1 MVFGLR
7 KPSRLISVG
16 RVPYRLWQEVS
27 LCVKKFTSQPAKALA
42 SIKPFPFAA
51 IICVAAATTDTAFAR
66 GPVSPGLSA
75 ANPPPANSANGIAGP
90 IASAIAY
97 PIQRLVDFW
106 DYIVAHPSAAGLLT
120 ALIAGSIAI
129 SSIKATR
136 SVARLRETYN
146 SFSGANWD
154 ADVIKARKVFAEV
167 RKECANSPHSISNY
181 SEEKTFG
188 NVDANQSTRHKDL
201 FKSAFPSSKSSNN
214 ISDQVNSEYEAG
226 RLRHQEAVITLR
238 TILNDYENIALGIK
252 LGILDEDYAYRYYRG
267 TVLRDWEAM
276 SPLVFTYRS
285 KRGNNR
291 LFIEFEGLAHAWEN
305 EFSFRNR
312 GRLQFAQ
319 KKMVFK

>member
-1 MVFGLR
+1 M
-7 KPSRLISVG
+7 
-16 RVPYRLWQEVS
+16 
-27 LCVKKFTSQPAKALA
+27 KKFTSQPAKALA
-42 SIKPFPFAA
+42 SIKPPFAA
-51 IICVAAATTDTAFAR
+51 IVYVAAATTDTALAR
-66 GPVSPGLSA
+66 GPVTPGLSA
-75 ANPPPANSANGIAGP
+75 ANPPAPTSSANGIAGP
-90 IASAIAY
+90 IATAIAY

-106 DYIVAHPSAAGLLT
+106 DYIVAHPSVAGLLT
-120 ALIAGSIAI
+120 ALVAGSIAI
-129 SSIKATR
+129 SSIRATR

-154 ADVIKARKVFAEV
+154 ADVIKARKVFSEV

-181 SEEKTFG
+181 FEEKPLVG
-188 NVDANQSTRHKDL
+188 SAPNQGDRHKDL
-201 FKSAFPSSKSSNN
+201 FKKAFASSKSSSGNAT
-214 ISDQVNSEYEAG
+214 QVDTDYEAE
-226 RLRHQEAVITLR
+226 RLKHQEAVITLR

-276 SPLVFTYRS
+276 SPLVFTYRG

-305 EFSFRNR
+305 EFSFRTR

-319 KKMVFK
+319 KKMTFR